1 MEQDDGPWVKLM
13 KSSPSERLLIK
24 YREKQSTSASTVLL
38 QEIYRLEQL
47 QNALAQDANQAL
59 QAVQKEIECLRL
71 AQSGMNEKTM
81 ESMTKLQAEIREIY
95 ESPVTGCLGKDHCI
109 TKDLTVEK
117 CAASTSLKD
126 EIQKIVTNQKEKSGE
141 EKLRE
146 SEAHFVDLD
155 HRRVNLHGPVDELGG
170 PKLKEIIGTAPL
182 LITQNETHSSLH
194 CQGNSSDVNHHEKIA
209 PQAGQTETMF
219 KHRILCK

>member
-1 MEQDDGPWVKLM
+1 
-13 KSSPSERLLIK
+13 
-24 YREKQSTSASTVLL
+24 
-38 QEIYRLEQL
+38 
-47 QNALAQDANQAL
+47 
-59 QAVQKEIECLRL
+59 
-71 AQSGMNEKTM
+71 MNEKTI
-81 ESMTKLQAEIREIY
+81 ESITKLQAEIREIY
-95 ESPVTGCLGKDHCI
+95 ESPVTSCLGKDHYI
-109 TKDLTVEK
+109 TKDPTVEK

-126 EIQKIVTNQKEKSGE
+126 EIQGIVTKQKEKSGD

-155 HRRVNLHGPVDELGG
+155 QRRVNLHGSGDKLGV

-194 CQGNSSDVNHHEKIA
+194 SQGNSSDVNYYEKIP

-219 KHRILCK
+219 KYRILCK